1 MNVMVSLSN
10 TPMAHP
16 PRSNPF
22 LRSSSDAPPFPCIT
36 PSTVTCVMVVSFMI
50 AVPFSLGAPL
60 AGGLSP
66 LLRTPLPRSDTASR
80 ISFEDFLVRR
90 LRTIRLVEAIAGHL
104 RRPYVR
110 PAAFAALRRISTF
123 RLPAFDPSVASL
135 SATSRSKAS
144 MIQKPARYFSFPN
157 WVGLGHTAGT
167 GRSSSYSVAWRL
179 VVAGYATLG
188 QEIQLV
194 TSWIGDRLLISRS
207 SGSPPECGTALY
219 IRNVLVQRNTAG
231 SGLAKSLSDVRPRA
245 TAWSCLD
252 AGASPGGA
260 DVLARESG
268 GGQVRRRE
276 SIGNVNPSRQ
286 WEGRPHAHPTP
297 RPCVS
302 SGRHACRSRR
312 SGIRSCS
319 AQRGNHRQRQGRRHC
334 GAVDKRDRMC
344 PEGLG
349 PADQYA
355 VASPGARHLVGH
367 E

>member
-110 PAAFAALRRISTF
+110 PAAFAALRLISTF

-135 SATSRSKAS
+135 SATSRSEAS
-144 MIQKPARYFSFPN
+144 MIQKPARYFSFPT
-157 WVGLGHTAGT
+157 WVGLGHTAET
-167 GRSSSYSVAWRL
+167 GRSSR
-179 VVAGYATLG
+179 
-188 QEIQLV
+188 
-194 TSWIGDRLLISRS
+194 
-207 SGSPPECGTALY
+207 
-219 IRNVLVQRNTAG
+219 
-231 SGLAKSLSDVRPRA
+231 
-245 TAWSCLD
+245 
-252 AGASPGGA
+252 ASPMSRASVGCILRAPGRPVDLDRYA
-260 DVLARESG
+260 LWEGSRF
-268 GGQVRRRE
+268 GQV
-276 SIGNVNPSRQ
+276 
-286 WEGRPHAHPTP
+286 
-297 RPCVS
+297 
-302 SGRHACRSRR
+302 
-312 SGIRSCS
+312 
-319 AQRGNHRQRQGRRHC
+319 
-334 GAVDKRDRMC
+334 KRYVRA
-344 PEGLG
+344 G
-349 PADQYA
+349 
-355 VASPGARHLVGH
+355 VG